1 MFGFTFHTKY
11 LPLKKFQKLLPVS
24 VFKDPK
30 FLDKLLASALL
41 DELYRKHKMLGTL
54 KFNKEVIFCLEP
66 SLTINDREISIC
78 LNSIKKLFNENFD
91 KIIFRFIMK
100 SLKINF

>member
-41 DELYRKHKMLGTL
+41 DELYRKYRILGTL
-54 KFNKEVIFCLEP
+54 KFNKSYFLFG
-66 SLTINDREISIC
+66 TIPNY
-78 LNSIKKLFNENFD
+78 K
-91 KIIFRFIMK
+91 
-100 SLKINF
+100 